1 MQLTI
6 NNPDTANTSKPEARV
21 LFAVKLFETGQ
32 LSLGKA
38 AEAAGLSYRAFYELL
53 EKYGVPV
60 VTLTEDDV
68 RWEAE
73 HARQV

>member
-21 LFAVKLFETGQ
+21 LFAVKLFEIGQ

-38 AEAAGLSYRAFYELL
+38 AEAAGFPTGPFTNCLNNTAF
-53 EKYGVPV
+53 P
-60 VTLTEDDV
+60 
-68 RWEAE
+68 
-73 HARQV
+73 